1 MPRELSAPTR
11 GTGGSPVRPPSPRG
25 APRATL
31 QWAPSS
37 PSETHVATTPALVC
51 PPNLE
56 SHRSHRSP
64 SASVWNVDVAGPVAP
79 TAGAPAAGGSPA
91 EGCWR
96 WRGAGLGREPRDDRR
111 RPGDPRS
118 PPAAQKQVRTR
129 RGHGCHVWRRPPSAV
144 CLRWATCPPVT
155 LSATV
160 TDVR

>member
-1 MPRELSAPTR
+1 MSR
-11 GTGGSPVRPPSPRG
+11 
-25 APRATL
+25 
-31 QWAPSS
+31 
-37 PSETHVATTPALVC
+37 
-51 PPNLE
+51 
-56 SHRSHRSP
+56 
-64 SASVWNVDVAGPVAP
+64 GPVAP

-144 CLRWATCPPVT
+144 CLRWATCPPCHPQCHRDGRALNGNVQAEEEVMHLGHRHPGSRRRGHVPPAGDLPQT
-155 LSATV
+155 GA
-160 TDVR
+160 DG